1 MSLRGSFGV
10 AVSGAASSV
19 ARLAGRDEVGD
30 VVAAACVMLEQ
41 VVGFGCWSFLAPVA
55 DGFFAE

>member
-1 MSLRGSFGV
+1 MFLGGAFRV
-10 AVSGAASSV
+10 AVPGAASSV

-41 VVGFGCWSFLAPVA
+41 VIGFGCWSFLAPVA
-55 DGFFAE
+55 NGFLAE